1 MQTERFL
8 LLGFL
13 SEPFEKPFLPLRF
26 LSVRLKKDSCRPV
39 EFRLPSSIGV
49 SDYKWYVPL
58 NEVIFFE
65 RTKLEG
71 REVIEV
77 FMLPRS
83 VNNSFQTN
91 SKDILKFLQVNYIPN
106 IEQVSNTRIVHV

>member
-1 MQTERFL
+1 M
-8 LLGFL
+8 
-13 SEPFEKPFLPLRF
+13 
-26 LSVRLKKDSCRPV
+26 
-39 EFRLPSSIGV
+39 PSFIGV
-49 SDYKWYVPL
+49 SDYKWNVPL
-58 NEVIFFE
+58 NKVIFFE
-65 RTKLEG
+65 RTKFEG

-83 VNNSFQTN
+83 VNNSFQTI